1 MALLLD
7 TSFVIALEMARD
19 NQHKAAQRYWAEYV
33 KNPVPLITTDMVFAE
48 VVTFFNARGLHDK
61 AVDVGER
68 LLASQWVEIITITP
82 EVRNEAWLLFKRQSD
97 KGYSLADCASFVV
110 MRKRRISQAL
120 SFDVHFAQAG
130 FTLVA

>member
-1 MALLLD
+1 MALFLD

-19 NQHKAAQRYWAEYV
+19 NQHKAATRYWANYV
-33 KNPVPLITTDMVFAE
+33 QAPVPLITTDMVFAE
-48 VVTFFNARGLHDK
+48 IVTFFNARGLHDK
-61 AVDVGER
+61 AVEVGER
-68 LLASQWVEIITITP
+68 LLASQLVEMVSITP
-82 EVRNEAWLLFKRQSD
+82 ELRHEAWLLFKRQSD

-130 FTLVA
+130 FQLVA